1 MGLHGFIV
9 SQTITKAF
17 LLSAGLGTRLRP
29 LTDHMPKCLVPIDGK
44 PLLEIW
50 LNLCQQCGIQDVL
63 INTHHLAPMVEAW
76 AAAQTSRT
84 RIKLSYEE
92 TLLGSAG
99 TVAANR
105 DFIGNSKDFYVFYAD
120 DLVSVDLEALK
131 SFHFRNDGI
140 LTLGLFHSSRPRH
153 CGIVTLDSEQRVVT
167 FEEKP
172 AQPKSDL
179 ANAGVF
185 IARRELLNFLPSSG
199 FSDFGKDIL
208 PKLVG
213 RMLGYVL
220 NGYLL
225 DIGTPENYQRALVEW
240 PIVAGQHPSGELAF
254 GGRSMGV
261 QNK

>member
-1 MGLHGFIV
+1 V
-9 SQTITKAF
+9 AEVITKAF
-17 LLSAGLGTRLRP
+17 LLGAGLGTRLRP
-29 LTDHMPKCLVPIDGK
+29 LTDHIPKCLVPINGK

-50 LNLCQQCGIQDVL
+50 LDLCEQCGIEDVL

-76 AAAQTSRT
+76 AAAQTAGT
-84 RIKLSYEE
+84 RIQLSYEE

-105 DFIGNSKDFYVFYAD
+105 DFIGNSRDFYIFYAD
-120 DLVSVDLEALK
+120 NLVSVDLGALQA
-131 SFHFRNDGI
+131 FHFRHDGV
-140 LTLGLFHSSRPRH
+140 LTLGLFHSSQPRQ
-153 CGIVTLDSEQRVVT
+153 CGIVTLDSQQRVVT

-185 IARRELLNFLPSSG
+185 IARRELLNFLPSNG
-199 FSDFGKDIL
+199 FSDFGRNIL

-213 RMLGYVL
+213 RMRGYVL

-225 DIGTPENYQRALVEW
+225 DIGTLENYQRAQLEW
-240 PIVAGQHPSGELAF
+240 PLAGGHHFSGELAL
-254 GGRSMGV
+254 GGPSKGV

>member
-1 MGLHGFIV
+1 V
-9 SQTITKAF
+9 ESRVVETITKAF
-17 LLSAGLGTRLRP
+17 LLGAGLGTRLRP
-29 LTDHMPKCLVPIDGK
+29 LTDHLPKCLVPINGK

-50 LNLCQQCGIQDVL
+50 LNLCEQCGIQDVL

-76 AAAQTSRT
+76 AAAQTTRT
-84 RIKLSYEE
+84 GIQLSYEE

-105 DFIGNSKDFYVFYAD
+105 DFIGNSKDFYIFYAD
-120 DLVSVDLEALK
+120 NLISVDLEALR
-131 SFHFRNDGI
+131 SFHFRHDGI
-140 LTLGLFHSSRPRH
+140 LTLGLFHSSQPRQ
-153 CGIVTLDSEQRVVT
+153 CGIVTLDSEQRIVT

-185 IARRELLNFLPSSG
+185 VARRELLNFLPSSG
-199 FSDFGKDIL
+199 FSDFGRNIL

-213 RMLGYVL
+213 RMRGYVL
-220 NGYLL
+220 KGYLL
-225 DIGTPENYQRALVEW
+225 DIGTLENYQRALVEW
-240 PIVAGQHPSGELAF
+240 PLAGGHHSSGELAW